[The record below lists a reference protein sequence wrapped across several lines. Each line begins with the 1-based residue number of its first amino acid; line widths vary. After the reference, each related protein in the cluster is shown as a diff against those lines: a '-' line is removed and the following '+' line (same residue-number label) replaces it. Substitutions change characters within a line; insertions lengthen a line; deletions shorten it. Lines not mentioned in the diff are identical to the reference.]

1 MLTSKPSS
9 CSACPLYTKGKG
21 FVPDEVVAH
30 PDYVIIA
37 EAPGST
43 EVAQGKPLV
52 GKAGFVLRSWIL
64 AAVPQIQVAYEQK
77 KVSLCNVLK
86 CQPPMDKQGR
96 PYPKGQERIDAE
108 AHCRQY
114 LNIGNP
120 KVVILC
126 GEIPQRY
133 FFGPELEAEDAV
145 DRALGHELK
154 GVTGRIGRV
163 YERDGK
169 RFVFCLHPAYVLR
182 QPAMVSHAQAAF
194 RIAAGTDKTLDVKY
208 VSWESAMA
216 QGVTC

>member
-1 MLTSKPSS
+1 MLTKPSS
-9 CSACPLYTKGKG
+9 CSGCVLEHTGKG

-30 PDYVIIA
+30 PNYAIIA

-52 GKAGFVLRSWIL
+52 GKAGFVLKSWIMK
-64 AAVPQIQVAYEQK
+64 AVPQIQVAYEQQ

-96 PYPKGQERIDAE
+96 PYPKGQERLDAE

-126 GEIPQRY
+126 GETPQRY

-145 DRALGHELK
+145 DRVLGHDLK

-163 YERDGK
+163 YERAGIK
-169 RFVFCLHPAYVLR
+169 YVFSLHPAFVLR
-182 QPAMVSHAQAAF
+182 QPSLVAHAQEAF
-194 RIAAGTDKTLDVKY
+194 KIAAGIDKTLDVHY
-208 VSWESAMA
+208 VGWEQAMA
-216 QGVTC
+216 CAY